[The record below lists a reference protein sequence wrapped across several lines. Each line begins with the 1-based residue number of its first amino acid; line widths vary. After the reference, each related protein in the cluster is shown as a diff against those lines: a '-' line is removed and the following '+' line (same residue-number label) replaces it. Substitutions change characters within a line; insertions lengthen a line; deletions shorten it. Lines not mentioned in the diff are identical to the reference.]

1 MQVVLDRNAARQLAR
16 LNEPLKSRIIGAL
29 QKLGNEPPG
38 GDIKRLEGS
47 AFYRARAAD
56 FRIVF
61 TVGAEICVHKI
72 ESRGQVYKGKGKHK

>member
-1 MQVVLDRNAARQLAR
+1 MEVLLDRKAAKQLAR

-29 QKLGNEPPG
+29 RKLEKEPPE
-38 GDIKRLEGS
+38 GDIKSMEGS

-56 FRIVF
+56 FRIIF
-61 TVGAEICVHKI
+61 TMEAEIRVHKI